1 MFRLSVPEVVRFN
14 RSSYPDQD
22 QLLDELDIG
31 PEIMHIYQ
39 VGKRKVKACF
49 IDYYFS
55 CKLIQKLKDKLSV
68 VTNPVTKKE

>member
-1 MFRLSVPEVVRFN
+1 MNLILRQVILLLTAPMFRLSVPEVVRFN

-39 VGKRKVKACF
+39 VLAN
-49 IDYYFS
+49 
-55 CKLIQKLKDKLSV
+55 L
-68 VTNPVTKKE
+68 